1 MTRAAERASI
11 VRDSLNALADAS
23 PGCRHNARLDS
34 SELSRTRLRC
44 VTFHLLRWSRE
55 TRRAPDGPP
64 DLCARRRALPD
75 VRRGVPEG
83 SRNRVRADRALS
95 ARARAPEPAPRRV
108 AAAGASAPAWGLA
121 QDQRDPALL
130 PRTQRALITD
140 TAEISLSG
148 FGDSCHGSDVRDLKI
163 RNVPV
168 DVKERRRIRA
178 KRNGRSLSA
187 ETKAILAEAIER
199 DTEDRR
205 IARRLREM
213 SRLSD
218 S

>member
-1 MTRAAERASI
+1 
-11 VRDSLNALADAS
+11 
-23 PGCRHNARLDS
+23 
-34 SELSRTRLRC
+34 
-44 VTFHLLRWSRE
+44 
-55 TRRAPDGPP
+55 
-64 DLCARRRALPD
+64 
-75 VRRGVPEG
+75 
-83 SRNRVRADRALS
+83 
-95 ARARAPEPAPRRV
+95 
-108 AAAGASAPAWGLA
+108 
-121 QDQRDPALL
+121 
-130 PRTQRALITD
+130 
-140 TAEISLSG
+140 
-148 FGDSCHGSDVRDLKI
+148 VRDLKI